1 MKRIAYTRPDGGV
14 SVVIPANGQNIDYI
28 LAKDIPAD
36 ATNITVIDAVPT
48 DRAFRDAWTFDGRSF
63 GHDMVKA
70 REIHRDRLRV
80 QRAPLLVALD
90 VAYARADEAGDVAAK
105 AEIAARKQSLRD
117 VTATPAIDAAQTV
130 DDLKAIKLP

>member
-14 SVVIPANGQNIDYI
+14 SVVIPAKGRDIVDI
-28 LAKDIPAD
+28 LVDIPAD
-36 ATNITVIDAVPT
+36 ATNITVIDTVPT

-80 QRAPLLVALD
+80 QRAPLLDALD

>member
-36 ATNITVIDAVPT
+36 ATNVTVIDAVPT
-48 DRAFRDAWTFDGRSF
+48 DRAFRDAWTFDGKSF

-80 QRAPLLVALD
+80 QRAPLLSALD
-90 VAYARADEAGDVAAK
+90 VAYARADEAGDIAAK
-105 AEIAARKQSLRD
+105 AKIAADKQALRD
-117 VTATPAIDAAQTV
+117 ITTDPAIDAAQSA
-130 DDLKAIKLP
+130 DELKAINLP

>member
-1 MKRIAYTRPDGGV
+1 MERIAYTRPDGGV
-14 SVVIPANGQNIDYI
+14 SVVIPAKGRDIVDI
-28 LAKDIPAD
+28 LVDIPAD
-36 ATNITVIDAVPT
+36 ATNVTVIDAVPT

-105 AEIAARKQSLRD
+105 AKIAADKQALRD
-117 VTATPAIDAAQTV
+117 VTDNPAIDAAQTV
-130 DDLKAIKLP
+130 DELKAFTLA